1 MLKELHIEDFAIIH
15 DLTLQ
20 FDERLVIFT
29 GETGAGKSI
38 ILDAL
43 EAVLGGRVDTTSI
56 RTGED
61 KAFIEASFTLDKGV
75 AQKVNAILEAED
87 LLDEPGYVTLARE
100 IRLEGRNVARIN
112 GRSVSVGL
120 QREVGS
126 LLVDIH
132 GQSEHLSLL
141 KVRSHLDLLDQ
152 YAGTGLELANY
163 QHSYAELRRLQK
175 ELEELRL
182 LEQDAARRTDMLTY
196 QINEIEAARLQSG
209 EEDELR
215 QERTRLSNAENLS
228 SLSQQA
234 LVLLDE
240 GTPETASITDLLGEV
255 VSALADLARI
265 DESANSLYERTESG
279 LSALSDLSHD
289 LRQYSE
295 GIEFNPHRLDQ
306 IEERIDLINRL
317 KRKFGGSIEAV
328 LEFLQRSKIDLDNIV
343 NSEERINEL
352 GSLIS
357 QLTQVLVTKA
367 LLLSEKRKQAS
378 LKLAA
383 EVETQLDD
391 LSMSSARFAVDM
403 RLRQMTD
410 GLPMP
415 DGSHAA
421 FDASGIDQV
430 EFLVEPNPGEGLK
443 PLVKIAS
450 GGETSR
456 LMLAL
461 KNVLASADAMP
472 VLVFD
477 EIDQGIGGRV
487 GMTVGE
493 KLWQLAH
500 QHQVMCVT
508 HLPQLAAYGDQHF
521 HVNKVIEDG
530 RTRTVV
536 EKLSGDTRQKELAQ
550 MMGPVSDGTL
560 QSAEDILLL
569 VAKNKGK
576 IEQMG

>member
-61 KAFIEASFTLDKGV
+61 KAFIEASFSLDKGV

-112 GRSVSVGL
+112 GRSVSAGL

-152 YAGTGLELANY
+152 YAGTGPELADY

-175 ELEELRL
+175 ELQELRQ
-182 LEQDAARRTDMLTY
+182 LEQDATRRTDMLTY
-196 QINEIEAARLQSG
+196 QINEIEAARLQLG

-265 DESANSLYERTESG
+265 DESAASLYDRVESG
-279 LSALSDLSHD
+279 LNTLADLSHD

-328 LEFLQRSKIDLDNIV
+328 LEFLQHSRIELDNIA

-352 GSLIS
+352 GALIS
-357 QLTQVLVTKA
+357 QLTQLLVNKA
-367 LLLSEKRKQAS
+367 LLLSKKRKQAS

-410 GLPMP
+410 GLPVP

-421 FDASGIDQV
+421 YDASGIDQV

-461 KNVLASADAMP
+461 KNVLASADAVP

-560 QSAEDILLL
+560 QSAEDILLM

-576 IEQMG
+576 IE

>member
-1 MLKELHIEDFAIIH
+1 MLKELHIEDFAIIN

-112 GRSVSVGL
+112 GRSVSAGL

-152 YAGTGLELANY
+152 YAGTGPELADY

-175 ELEELRL
+175 ELQELRQ
-182 LEQDAARRTDMLTY
+182 LEQDATRRTDMLTY
-196 QINEIEAARLQSG
+196 QINEIEAARLQLG

-265 DESANSLYERTESG
+265 DESAASLYDRVESG
-279 LSALSDLSHD
+279 LNTLADLSHD

-328 LEFLQRSKIDLDNIV
+328 LEFLQHSRIELDNIA

-352 GSLIS
+352 GSLII
-357 QLTQVLVTKA
+357 QLTQLLVNKA

-410 GLPMP
+410 GLPMT

-421 FDASGIDQV
+421 YDASGIDQV

-461 KNVLASADAMP
+461 KNVLASADAVP

-550 MMGPVSDGTL
+550 MIGPVSDGTL

-576 IEQMG
+576 IE

>member
-1 MLKELHIEDFAIIH
+1 VLKELHIEDFAIIH

-75 AQKVNAILEAED
+75 AQKVNTILEAED

-112 GRSVSVGL
+112 GRSVSAGL

>member
-576 IEQMG
+576 IE

>member
-1 MLKELHIEDFAIIH
+1 VLKELHIEDFAIIH